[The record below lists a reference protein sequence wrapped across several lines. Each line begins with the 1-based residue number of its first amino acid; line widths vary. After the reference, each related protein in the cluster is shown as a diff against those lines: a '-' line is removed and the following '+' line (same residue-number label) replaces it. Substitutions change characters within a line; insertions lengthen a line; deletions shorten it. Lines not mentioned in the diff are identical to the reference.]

1 MRNKTKGTKFKNKV
15 NSAWKYFW
23 QKRGYSQP
31 FEVSK
36 THIGAFDMPSNIKS
50 WSQ

>member
-1 MRNKTKGTKFKNKV
+1 MRDVIKLRNEV
-15 NSAWKYFW
+15 DSAWKYFW
-23 QKRGYSQP
+23 KKRGYRQP

-36 THIGAFDMPSNIKS
+36 TNIGAFDMPSNPKS